1 MQSTMPIGWTRGFC
15 CRTAGWGIA
24 WIGLEVTGREMISWA
39 WRAIGGRHGQE
50 CLGGRWVAPMAWPGT
65 DEHQEGKHRWPEPAS
80 GPHCLSRLTPTGQ
93 RGISVDGLIW
103 REKNTIVISPHSL
116 HFETEYPFDFSPSNA
131 RTNCNA
137 RNQIP
142 IPGQRETGSANN
154 TRMSHTNDETRV
166 RRPSGRG
173 QPTTRLPSRRVW
185 ADSFFFALLP
195 CGVCVCVSGGEW
207 SPPVWVW
214 LFCAA
219 RPPVFFLLTGT
230 GLRVCV

>member
-1 MQSTMPIGWTRGFC
+1 MDWFGGHLSGNGFMGMAGDW
-15 CRTAGWGIA
+15 RTARPGVPGRAMGCANGMARDRRAPGRKTSMARASLWPSLSLPPDPDRTTRHFSRRVD
-24 WIGLEVTGREMISWA
+24 LE
-39 WRAIGGRHGQE
+39 
-50 CLGGRWVAPMAWPGT
+50 
-65 DEHQEGKHRWPEPAS
+65 
-80 GPHCLSRLTPTGQ
+80 
-93 RGISVDGLIW
+93 

-173 QPTTRLPSRRVW
+173 ATNHPAPIS
-185 ADSFFFALLP
+185 
-195 CGVCVCVSGGEW
+195 SGLG
-207 SPPVWVW
+207 
-214 LFCAA
+214 
-219 RPPVFFLLTGT
+219 
-230 GLRVCV
+230 